1 MFKSHTQLP
10 NIKRLSKQSFYVS
23 FDYKMICPY
32 CKNEI
37 EGIIECYDRE
47 KGDGGLSPRMMHTL
61 TFLCPKCN
69 SILGVTKEYY

>member
-1 MFKSHTQLP
+1 
-10 NIKRLSKQSFYVS
+10 
-23 FDYKMICPY
+23 MICPY